1 MRSFTLQVPATTAN
15 LGPGFDSFG
24 CAFRLY
30 NVFTFTQIA
39 EGLEFENV
47 KPEFATPDN
56 LTVRSY
62 HRALELFG
70 LPPVEGGLRLR
81 IDTGIPISSG
91 LGSSASL
98 IVAGVMAAGLM
109 HGRELS
115 REEILLAANDIE
127 GHPDNV
133 APAIYGD
140 MTVAML
146 SEGIPLAVK
155 YEVSPALNFIAL
167 IPDFELNTKA
177 ARAAL
182 PKSVSLGDAVF
193 NLSHGAMLIKAL
205 QTADTHLIGHALRD
219 RLHQP
224 YRMGLIPDYEILR
237 EEAMAAGCC
246 AFCISG
252 AGPTCMSLTTGRDT
266 AERVAAALAAR
277 GDLAA
282 HWRVLSLPV
291 DHRGA
296 AVLSR

>member
-1 MRSFTLQVPATTAN
+1 MRSITLRVPATTAN

-24 CAFRLY
+24 CAFHLY
-30 NVFTFTQIA
+30 NVFTFTRIDS
-39 EGLEFENV
+39 GLEFDNV
-47 KPEFATPDN
+47 KPEFANADN
-56 LTVRSY
+56 LAIRSY

-70 LPPVEGGLRLR
+70 MPADREGMRLR
-81 IDTGIPISSG
+81 IDTGIPVSSG

-109 HGRELS
+109 NGREFT

-146 SEGIPLAVK
+146 SDGVPLAVK

-167 IPDFELNTKA
+167 IPDFELKTKE

-182 PKSVSLGDAVF
+182 PKTVPHADAVF
-193 NLSHGAMLIKAL
+193 NVSHGAMLIKAL
-205 QTADTHLIGHALRD
+205 QTADTHLIGHALQD

-224 YRMGLIPDYEILR
+224 YRTKLIPDYETLR
-237 EEAMAAGCC
+237 AAALRAGCC
-246 AFCISG
+246 GFCISG
-252 AGPTCMSLTTGRDT
+252 AGPTCMSLTTGKET
-266 AERVAAALAAR
+266 ADRLAASLVAR
-277 GDLAA
+277 SDLHAR
-282 HWRVLSLPV
+282 WTVLSLPV

-296 AVLSR
+296 VVLSR